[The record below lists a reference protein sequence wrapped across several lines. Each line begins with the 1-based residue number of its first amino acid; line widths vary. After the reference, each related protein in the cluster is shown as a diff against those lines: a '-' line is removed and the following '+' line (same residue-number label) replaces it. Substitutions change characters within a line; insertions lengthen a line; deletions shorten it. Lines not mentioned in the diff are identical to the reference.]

1 MSREA
6 ILKENFASQLTSL
19 RKARYMSQEELVNA
33 LKEASN
39 HEIDITR
46 SALASYENQKSLPR
60 LDVFN
65 AIARFFDT
73 SMDTMLE
80 TGTGAPKRPEQPS
93 GADMDELFTTLNLKL
108 SELQRQRD
116 YYQRECEYYKSEYEK
131 AIRRSDKPADPTK
144 EESRA
149 DFLRRMYNYPYWQEQ
164 FRALLDDV
172 EFVVFYGVQNNQ
184 TKAQLAERLALDPA
198 EVENIFN
205 RAKEKVLDYFSK

>member
-6 ILKENFASQLTSL
+6 ILKENFARQLTSL
-19 RKARYMSQEELVNA
+19 RKARNMSQEELVNA
-33 LKEASN
+33 LKEASS

-60 LDVFN
+60 LDVFS

-73 SMDTMLE
+73 TMDAMLE
-80 TGTGAPKRPEQPS
+80 TEAGVPKSPEQPS
-93 GADMDELFTTLNLKL
+93 GAEMDELFTNLNLKL
-108 SELQRQRD
+108 SGLQRQCN

-164 FRALLDDV
+164 FRTFLNDV
-172 EFVVFYGVQNNQ
+172 EFEVFYGVQNNQ

-205 RAKEKVLDYFSK
+205 RAKEKVLDYFNK

>member
-6 ILKENFASQLTSL
+6 ILKENFARQLTSL
-19 RKARYMSQEELVNA
+19 RKARNMSQEELVNA
-33 LKEASN
+33 LKEASS

-73 SMDTMLE
+73 SMDAMLE
-80 TGTGAPKRPEQPS
+80 TEAGAPKRPEQPS
-93 GADMDELFTTLNLKL
+93 GADMDELFTTLNLRL
-108 SELQRQRD
+108 SELQRQSD

-164 FRALLDDV
+164 FRTFLTDV
-172 EFVVFYGVQNNQ
+172 EFEVFYGVQNNQ
-184 TKAQLAERLALDPA
+184 TKAQMAERLALDPA

-205 RAKEKVLDYFSK
+205 RAKEKVLDYFNK